1 MVRRNEYQEVGETL
15 LGNLSVVDVGKENVM
30 KHLGAAVLSGL
41 LATLNA
47 PLASAQGNTT
57 SSSPATEHSDPIVR
71 MHRQVA
77 AANRVYDQKVAA
89 AKKVYDHKKAEARK
103 ERDAA
108 IKAAH
113 DAAGQ

>member
-1 MVRRNEYQEVGETL
+1 
-15 LGNLSVVDVGKENVM
+15 
-30 KHLGAAVLSGL
+30 
-41 LATLNA
+41 
-47 PLASAQGNTT
+47 
-57 SSSPATEHSDPIVR
+57 

-77 AANRVYDQKVAA
+77 AANRVYEHKVAA
-89 AKKVYDHKKAEARK
+89 AKKVFDHKMAETKK

>member
-1 MVRRNEYQEVGETL
+1 
-15 LGNLSVVDVGKENVM
+15 
-30 KHLGAAVLSGL
+30 
-41 LATLNA
+41 
-47 PLASAQGNTT
+47 
-57 SSSPATEHSDPIVR
+57 